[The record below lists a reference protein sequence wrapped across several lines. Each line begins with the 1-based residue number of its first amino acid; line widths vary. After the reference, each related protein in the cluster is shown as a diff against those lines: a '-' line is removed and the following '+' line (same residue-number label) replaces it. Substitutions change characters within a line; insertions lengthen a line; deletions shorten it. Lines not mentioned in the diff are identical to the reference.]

1 MEDNITVEKDK
12 LLAEAQRLELK
23 GNCDKEAIAKYE
35 EAYNLG
41 AKEAS
46 LRIACRY
53 LWSAVLPKANKE
65 YAKQA
70 YEWFQ
75 IAYPH
80 NKLQAIN
87 GLLILSEKYYNDGLG
102 QEVLQFII
110 KVAKQGDEY
119 ARVQFENIKE
129 KIK

>member
-1 MEDNITVEKDK
+1 M
-12 LLAEAQRLELK
+12 LAEAQRLELK
-23 GNCDKEAIAKYE
+23 GDRDREAIAKYE
-35 EAYNLG
+35 EAYNCG

-53 LWSAVLPKANKE
+53 LWSAVLPKANK
-65 YAKQA
+65 ACAQQS

-87 GLLILSEKYYNDGLG
+87 GLLILSEKYYNDDLG
-102 QEVLQFII
+102 KEALQFII
-110 KVAKQGDEY
+110 NVSKQGDEY

-129 KIK
+129 KLK

>member
-1 MEDNITVEKDK
+1 MEDNITVKKDK

-23 GNCDKEAIAKYE
+23 GDRDRETIAKYE
-35 EAYNLG
+35 EAYNCG

-46 LRIACRY
+46 LRIACRC

-65 YAKQA
+65 CAQQA

-87 GLLILSEKYYNDGLG
+87 GLLILSEKYYNDDLG
-102 QEVLQFII
+102 KEVLQFII
-110 KVAKQGDEY
+110 NVSKQGDEY

-129 KIK
+129 KLK

>member
-23 GNCDKEAIAKYE
+23 GDGDREAIAKYE

-53 LWSAVLPKANKE
+53 LWSSVLPKANKE
-65 YAKQA
+65 YAKKA

-75 IAYPH
+75 IAYPY
-80 NKLQAIN
+80 NKLQTIN
-87 GLLILSEKYYNDGLG
+87 GLLILSEKYYNDDLG
-102 QEVLQFII
+102 KEVLQFII
-110 KVAKQGDEY
+110 NVSKQGDEY